1 MEIAKKMGK
10 SELAAAVALLLTCGD
25 GEERAEV
32 YGCAADRQQA
42 TIVFDVAAD
51 MVRMCPALNKRVKIL
66 ASQKRIIYTP
76 TNSFYQVLSAEAYS
90 KHGFNIHGVVFDE
103 LHTQPN
109 RKLFDVMTKGS
120 GDARM
125 QPLYFLITTA
135 GTDTNSIC
143 YETHQKA
150 KDILEGRKID
160 PTFYPVIYGA
170 DESDDWT
177 DPKVWKKSNPSLGI
191 TVGIDKVKAACESAK
206 QNPGEENS
214 FRQLRL
220 NQWVKQAVRW
230 MPMEKWDACSFAVN
244 PDELEGRVCYGGL
257 DLSSTTDIQKKPEW
271 EFAGIYADDGISG
284 TNTKKREDFNRM
296 IDDCE
301 TGNIDMII
309 TKSISRFARNTLDCL
324 KYIRQLKDKNIPV
337 FFEKEAINTMDAKGE
352 VLITIMASLAQQESQ
367 SLSQNVK
374 LGLQFRYQNGQVQVN
389 HNHFLG
395 YTKDANGNL
404 IIDPEQAEVVKRIYR
419 EYLEGYSMD
428 RIAKGLEAD
437 GILTGAGKTKWWT
450 STINKI
456 LRNEKYIGD
465 ALLQKTY
472 TTDFLNKTRVKN
484 NGIVPQYYVEG
495 NHEAIIPKDI
505 FLRVQEELVRRR
517 VVKTSAN
524 GKKRS
529 YSCNHCF
536 AQIVIC
542 GECGEMFRRI
552 HWNNR
557 GCKSIV
563 WRCISRLEPTGQ
575 ECHARTVN
583 ETVLENV
590 VVQAINTLLG
600 DKSTYQAQLQQNIAK
615 VIRSAQQN
623 TTDGIDERLT
633 GAPERASQKGNN
645 KEAYDEIADEIFK
658 LREQREKCT
667 VDTAARDAQ
676 IARINELQDF
686 IKQQPPHLEAFD
698 EALVKRWLERII
710 VWEDHFTVEL
720 KSGLKIEIEG

>member
-1 MEIAKKMGK
+1 MGNVMVIPAKRQVGNT
-10 SELAAAVALLLTCGD
+10 A
-25 GEERAEV
+25 
-32 YGCAADRQQA
+32 RQQDA
-42 TIVFDVAAD
+42 KPKLRVAAY
-51 MVRMCPALNKRVKIL
+51 CRVSTDSDEQ
-66 ASQKRIIYTP
+66 ATSYDAQVEHYTE
-76 TNSFYQVLSAEAYS
+76 F
-90 KHGFNIHGVVFDE
+90 
-103 LHTQPN
+103 
-109 RKLFDVMTKGS
+109 
-120 GDARM
+120 
-125 QPLYFLITTA
+125 
-135 GTDTNSIC
+135 
-143 YETHQKA
+143 
-150 KDILEGRKID
+150 
-160 PTFYPVIYGA
+160 
-170 DESDDWT
+170 
-177 DPKVWKKSNPSLGI
+177 
-191 TVGIDKVKAACESAK
+191 
-206 QNPGEENS
+206 
-214 FRQLRL
+214 
-220 NQWVKQAVRW
+220 
-230 MPMEKWDACSFAVN
+230 
-244 PDELEGRVCYGGL
+244 
-257 DLSSTTDIQKKPEW
+257 IQKKPEW

-301 TGNIDMII
+301 AGNIDMII

-337 FFEKEAINTMDAKGE
+337 FFEKESINTMDAKGE

-395 YTKDANGNL
+395 YTKDADGNL

-517 VVKTSAN
+517 IVKTSTN
-524 GKKRS
+524 GKKRT

-583 ETVLENV
+583 ETILENV

-600 DKSTYQAQLQQNIAK
+600 DKSTY
-615 VIRSAQQN
+615 
-623 TTDGIDERLT
+623 
-633 GAPERASQKGNN
+633 
-645 KEAYDEIADEIFK
+645 
-658 LREQREKCT
+658 
-667 VDTAARDAQ
+667 
-676 IARINELQDF
+676 
-686 IKQQPPHLEAFD
+686 
-698 EALVKRWLERII
+698 
-710 VWEDHFTVEL
+710 
-720 KSGLKIEIEG
+720 